1 MVTTTTIAASWT
13 MPSGIVE
20 YYDVFCLV
28 GDPSPVMGNPSG
40 NLTASCVNLTMP
52 GDDYNISVTA
62 VSNGQRSETDTI
74 TITALPESVM
84 LNEERDRVNTST
96 ITASWTMAN
105 GIVDYYQVSCSNG
118 TASPAQVNPSE
129 DLEASCT
136 RLSTPGDNYT
146 ISVTTVS
153 NGQNSAVSTITIT
166 ALPSQVTNLAESG
179 QPMIQSQQHGPSRMV
194 WSVATM

>member
-1 MVTTTTIAASWT
+1 MNVTSVSNGKSSDVKTIALRALPEAVTLNEERGMVTTTTIAASWT

-74 TITALPESVM
+74 TITACKFIP
-84 LNEERDRVNTST
+84 
-96 ITASWTMAN
+96 
-105 GIVDYYQVSCSNG
+105 
-118 TASPAQVNPSE
+118 
-129 DLEASCT
+129 
-136 RLSTPGDNYT
+136 
-146 ISVTTVS
+146 
-153 NGQNSAVSTITIT
+153 
-166 ALPSQVTNLAESG
+166 
-179 QPMIQSQQHGPSRMV
+179 
-194 WSVATM
+194 